1 MWNIKEI
8 NIKNRAYYFFND
20 MVNIKS
26 FDWNLLKTDKKLCK
40 NVDDYE
46 SINSVNPLYPVIGKL
61 NEYIEKK
68 NVKKYLI
75 FASADKKR
83 RFDKIHGTF
92 G

>member
-8 NIKNRAYYFFND
+8 NINNRAYYFFND

-26 FDWNLLKTDKKLCK
+26 FDWNLLKTDKKPYK

-46 SINSVNPLYPVIGKL
+46 SINSVNPLYLVIGKL

-68 NVKKYLI
+68 KCKEVLN
-75 FASADKKR
+75 FCFCR
-83 RFDKIHGTF
+83 
-92 G
+92 